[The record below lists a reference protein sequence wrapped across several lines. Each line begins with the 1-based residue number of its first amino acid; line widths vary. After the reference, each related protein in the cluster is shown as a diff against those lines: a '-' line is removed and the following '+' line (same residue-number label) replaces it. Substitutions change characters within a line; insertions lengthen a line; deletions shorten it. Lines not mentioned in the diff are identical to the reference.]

1 MDKHLLEL
9 LLIKRIDRLKKK
21 MVMVA
26 EITGMNSY
34 QTVLCSQELD
44 KLLNLHMK
52 HFSGK
57 KSRKMLNHA
66 S

>member
-1 MDKHLLEL
+1 MDKRLLEL
-9 LLIKRIDRLKKK
+9 LLMKRINRLKKK

-57 KSRKMLNHA
+57 SRKMLNHA